1 MNEVLER
8 RLEFLKLEAKGF
20 SLCEIVKLLSEKYH
34 TSERN
39 IYYDA
44 ETRDTWQPVLTQLFD
59 LDKARLMVTNRYD
72 YLYRMASLHFQ
83 TAGDAQKPAYL
94 SKMVDITD
102 RLVLLLGLETLKE
115 KQDKAKRATEL
126 EKALAE
132 TKALAGCV
140 KACKGLILTE
150 SNERKRRLSYGE

>member
-1 MNEVLER
+1 MNEILER

-20 SLCEIVKLLSEKYH
+20 SLCEIVKLLSEKYQ

-59 LDKARLMVTNRYD
+59 LDKARLMVINRYD
-72 YLYRMASLHFQ
+72 FLYRQASLHFQ
-83 TAGDAQKPAYL
+83 TASEAQKPVYL

-102 RLVLLLGLETLKE
+102 RLVALLGLESLKE
-115 KQDKAKRATEL
+115 KQETEKRAAVAEN
-126 EKALAE
+126 EVAKNEVLAE
-132 TKALAGCV
+132 AIGKL
-140 KACKGLILTE
+140 
-150 SNERKRRLSYGE
+150 